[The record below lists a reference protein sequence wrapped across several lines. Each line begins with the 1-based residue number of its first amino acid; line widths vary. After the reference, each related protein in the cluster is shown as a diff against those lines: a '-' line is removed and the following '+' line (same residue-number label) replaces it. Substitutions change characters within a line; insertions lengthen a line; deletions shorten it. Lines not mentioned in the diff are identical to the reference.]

1 MGYKTNEQGVN
12 LGKRIKRRREVNRDW
27 RIVREPVELRL
38 IRMLYAYIHCQ
49 RTNLMENYVRSHTLL
64 FESP

>member
-38 IRMLYAYIHCQ
+38 IRMRYAYIHCQ